1 MADAIENQPE
11 ATTVTPA
18 PSAETQNTDTAQE
31 VAIPK
36 SRFDEVNKRA
46 KEAEKRLADLEK
58 QAQDAEK
65 TKLAET
71 NQFQKLYET
80 AEAKAAA
87 LETQLA
93 DMLTKAKLGTV
104 KSAIETAARTA
115 GFADP
120 GDAHAFVDVN
130 SIEIDEATG
139 QAKGVEQL
147 VKDLAKAKP
156 YLVAQATPAP
166 GNGKLPKPAGIGGKT
181 DDTARQLAARK
192 MQQAF

>member
-1 MADAIENQPE
+1 MADAIENQQTE
-11 ATTVTPA
+11 STVTPA
-18 PSAETQNTDTAQE
+18 SSAETQNTDTQQE

-46 KEAEKRLADLEK
+46 K
-58 QAQDAEK
+58 DAEK
-65 TKLAET
+65 ELATLRKQAEDAEKAKLAET

-80 AEAKAAA
+80 EQAKAAQ
-87 LETQLA
+87 LEAQVTE
-93 DMLTKAKLGTV
+93 MITKAKLGTV
-104 KSAIETAARTA
+104 KSAIEAAARAA

-120 GDAHAFVDVN
+120 GDAHVFVDVN

-139 QAKGVEQL
+139 KAKGVEQL
-147 VKDLAKAKP
+147 VKDLVKAKP
-156 YLVAQATPAP
+156 YLVAPATPAP
-166 GNGKLPKPAGIGGKT
+166 GNGKLPKPAGVGSKT